1 MLLVRFLVN
10 IYYVVICAW
19 CMVYLG
25 TNMALGLLIAYIFM
39 LVTLYFEIHMHACLN
54 VGVASG
60 WVPEPP
66 ALGYLRVS
74 IYCTNNTV

>member
-39 LVTLYFEIHMHACLN
+39 LVTLYFEIHMHA
-54 VGVASG
+54 
-60 WVPEPP
+60 
-66 ALGYLRVS
+66 
-74 IYCTNNTV
+74 